1 MITSFAS
8 LFVQNP
14 AAIAAVA
21 GLFFGAYL
29 LAHRSSRRG
38 RSGWLLL
45 PAVVWALW
53 ALWELNIV
61 LFSPEADI
69 RVDLLLI
76 VPLVL
81 AASVIGGVMLFVPRR
96 PPASA

>member
-1 MITSFAS
+1 MIE

-14 AAIAAVA
+14 PMIALVA

-29 LAHRSSRRG
+29 LARRSARRG
-38 RSGWLLL
+38 RSRWLLW
-45 PAVVWALW
+45 PTVTWAAW
-53 ALWELNIV
+53 ALWELAIV

-81 AASVIGGVMLFVPRR
+81 IASVIGILMLFVPRK
-96 PPASA
+96 PSAPA